1 MTILQRAQRIAEQYG
16 TTDPQKILTA
26 MRIKIFP
33 GSHVWDP
40 RYV

>member
-16 TTDPQKILTA
+16 TTRPQKILTA
-26 MRIKIFP
+26 MRIKIFLVP
-33 GSHVWDP
+33 HVWDP